1 MFSAKMD
8 GFWET
13 MFSSML
19 PILDW
24 ASFCTLF
31 HLLKWLTKKYQIF
44 STIFWLFEM
53 YLYAS
58 VEVHCVTLNTKPK
71 NLGHENSSSFST
83 SPSSSYLGHSE
94 ATGASRFGNITIG
107 WFAFIGGL
115 KVHFP
120 LNKIK
125 KNKKCLVTVIWYL
138 LANGN
143 ARPIFFFKS
152 LLRVVD

>member
-1 MFSAKMD
+1 MFSAKMA

-13 MFSSML
+13 MFSSMHS
-19 PILDW
+19 ILDW

-31 HLLKWLTKKYQIF
+31 YLLKWLTKKYQIF

-71 NLGHENSSSFST
+71 NLGHENSSSFTT
-83 SPSSSYLGHSE
+83 SSSSYLGHSE

-120 LNKIK
+120 LK
-125 KNKKCLVTVIWYL
+125 KKKKVFGIGYLVFVSQWKCKTY
-138 LANGN
+138 
-143 ARPIFFFKS
+143 IFFIS